1 MTVNLSAQN
10 IGISLCSCRFAIRY
24 VITSTSKDGYV
35 RQYNDYISWSEAHDK
50 TSGNA
55 VGDSDSTADAYAK
68 LENLSP
74 QRPDICRGFLPFDF
88 SSLPTNR
95 TLFYAKLTVV
105 GVKKDSGTSP
115 KITVQEGTQ
124 ADTLTTDDYDAFTGS
139 YFTLLEPPS
148 SQATFGNTFNAAG
161 LSYLESK
168 VGSTAKLCLR
178 EYDHDY
184 LDQCPS
190 DTTTYGSSIH
200 ASESTVEDPTLTLYF
215 AEGVYCSTQYI
226 EIEPQPCQFN
236 PCLCRQIGIHLCVLP
251 VRIEP
256 SAREIGIEN
265 PQLSTAV
272 NVNEISVET
281 VIRPVTTDVYLPREI
296 EILQHGLPVFCNVAA
311 GETEIQQVDRVHL
324 ENPPGTSEVLG
335 KGYVAD
341 VGDTPGFSCVVKE
354 CWIYADGSGAPI
366 TWGGD
371 NPCVSGFLVWDD
383 SENKHLDYTKIVND
397 RTDSYAVVTPAA
409 GDEFYVCS
417 PEIAHAIILSIS
429 EGQTNPSQL
438 KCYSKVNGSW
448 EERTLLGDGTKQGSI
463 TLSHSGVIQWE
474 RNSSDSMSVI
484 AGIMGYWYKFT
495 RTAAFS
501 NSVKITE
508 CRVRY
513 NFATISNKW
522 SGVYEWLSG
531 CRFYN
536 GETYTEALGQVS
548 NESINDSLSIGN
560 AGTNAYLYLKT
571 VEPATGFAIGI
582 DPDAP
587 NSIAAKIDLIEY
599 NDGEQWQPITTF
611 EDKTLNSAG
620 DTSFAQS
627 GTLFFDGSEIN
638 PVRCTLSGD
647 PAPGFWYRISWDSVL
662 GDTVNIYMIMTATYP
677 EELGTY
683 DGCVDFKS
691 RLMLWGDRTYP
702 NRLRYSA
709 FDFPDCFSGS
719 DSGYT
724 DPFGDL
730 KPVLNAINFYN
741 ELIVFK
747 QDSIWLLEGY
757 SPATFGTLKI
767 SDTVGLAHPK
777 TAHVIETGFPSMH
790 RDEPLSIAIWC
801 DTDGVYVLDGR
812 KPRKVSLPV
821 DHYFNSEYDTCIPAG
836 TTLQAFTDPLNN
848 EYHLLLPST
857 ELVYNYITD
866 EWYPAWERNCP
877 ITTGLSLHG
886 TDEHIYTYG
895 GYNGHL
901 FRLEHTTTDR
911 NTADEAKA
919 IEHYLVTRTI
929 CATPKQSPS
938 MYFTLRRLW
947 AELKSRD
954 SGEIEV
960 TLYKN
965 VSSSGQVL
973 ATPQAMSVESAAGE
987 DFVVPELDISEPGL
1001 FSFQIKFKG
1010 SSDSV
1015 VIEILSILFELEARG
1030 LIEL

>member
-1 MTVNLSAQN
+1 MTVNLSAQY
-10 IGISLCSCRFAIRY
+10 IGISLHSCRFAIRY
-24 VITSTSKDGYV
+24 QVSSTSKDGYV
-35 RQYNDYISWSEAHDK
+35 RQHNDYISWSEAHDK
-50 TSGNA
+50 SAGNSVNDSDGNA
-55 VGDSDSTADAYAK
+55 DAIAK
-68 LENLSP
+68 LEVVSP
-74 QRPDICRGFLPFDF
+74 QRPDIYRGFLPFDF
-88 SSLPTNR
+88 SSLPTNK
-95 TLFYAKLTVV
+95 TLFYARLTVV

-115 KITVQEGTQ
+115 HITVQEGTQ

-139 YFTLLEPPS
+139 YFTLLTPPA
-148 SQATFGNTFNAAG
+148 SQASFGNAFNSAG
-161 LSYLESK
+161 LTYLESK
-168 VGSTAKLCLR
+168 VGGTAKLCLR
-178 EYDHDY
+178 EYEHDY
-184 LDQCPS
+184 LNQSPTDN
-190 DTTTYGSSIH
+190 TTYGANIN
-200 ASESTVEDPTLTLYF
+200 ASEAAVDDPTLTLYF
-215 AEGVYCSTQYI
+215 AEGIYCNTQYI
-226 EIEPQPCQFN
+226 ELEQEPCQFN
-236 PCLCRQIGIHLCVLP
+236 PCLCQHVAVHLCILP
-251 VRIEP
+251 VRAELP
-256 SAREIGIEN
+256 KQQVEIKN
-265 PQLSTAV
+265 PPLSTAV
-272 NVNEISVET
+272 NVSEIFAT
-281 VIRPVTTDVYLPREI
+281 VSIRPVTADVYLPLEI
-296 EILQHGLPVFCNVAA
+296 EILQHGMPVFCNVAA
-311 GETEIQQVDRVHL
+311 QETEVEQVDRVHL

-335 KGYVAD
+335 KGYVSN

-354 CWIYADGSGAPI
+354 CWIYADGSGPPLI
-366 TWGGD
+366 WGGD

-383 SENKHLDYTKIVND
+383 SEGKHLDYTKIVND
-397 RTDSYAVVTPAA
+397 RTDSYAVVTPAES
-409 GDEFYVCS
+409 DEFYVCS
-417 PEIAHAIILSIS
+417 PEIAHAVILTID
-429 EGQTNPSQL
+429 EGQTNASQL
-438 KCYSKVNGSW
+438 RCYSKVNGSW
-448 EERTLLGDGTKQGSI
+448 EERTLLSDGTKQGSA

-501 NSVKITE
+501 NTVKVRE
-508 CRVRY
+508 CRVRHD
-513 NFATISNKW
+513 FSTISNKW

-536 GETYTEALGQVS
+536 GTAYTEALGQVS
-548 NESINDSLSIGN
+548 NESTNEAVEIGGS
-560 AGTNAYLYLKT
+560 GTSAYLYLKT
-571 VEPATGFAIGI
+571 VEPATGFAIGV

-587 NSIAAKIDLIEY
+587 NSLAAKIDLIEY
-599 NDGEQWQPITTF
+599 NDGEQWQSITSF
-611 EDKTLNSAG
+611 EDKTLNAAG

-627 GTLFFDGSEIN
+627 GTIFFDGSEIN

-647 PAPGFWYRISWDSVL
+647 PTPGFWYRLSWDAALSS
-662 GDTVNIYMIMTATYP
+662 TVNIYMIMTATYP

-702 NRLRYSA
+702 NRLRYSS

-747 QDSIWLLEGY
+747 KDSIWLLEGY

-821 DHYFNSEYDTCIPAG
+821 DQYFNSEYDTCIPAG
-836 TTLQAFTDPLNN
+836 AVLQAYTDPLNN
-848 EYHLLLPST
+848 EYHLLLPSA

-866 EWYPAWERNCP
+866 EWYPPWERNYP

-886 TDEHIYTYG
+886 TDNRLYTYG

-901 FRLEHTTTDR
+901 FRLEHTSTDR
-911 NTADEAKA
+911 STADEAEA

-947 AELKSRD
+947 AELKSRV

-973 ATPQAMSVESAAGE
+973 STPQAMSVVSTADE

-1001 FSFQIKFKG
+1001 FSFQLKFKG
-1010 SSDSV
+1010 SSDTV